1 MGVRI
6 VASGTSGVT
15 NEANAS
21 QHDGAIALGQAAA
34 RACLASAGVA
44 GADVDILIYV
54 GVYRD
59 DNIVE
64 PAIAALIQRDI
75 GMSLDFAKTS
85 VAGFSFDLLNSGCGI
100 VNAMQVASAYLHGG
114 GVRRVLLVS
123 SDAHPSGRA
132 AADFPFAA
140 VGGALLLEHD
150 ADAAAPRFGRL
161 QVRDGGD
168 GDGDD
173 DDGVGPGSEGFLS
186 FATAGT
192 NGRDHITVVRDGDYE
207 PRALTLLS
215 SSILEYAAA
224 EGLNLDETLIVTS
237 SLSPGFGDKVA
248 AAVGVAADRVLSAT
262 GIDTDPLSSS
272 LTIAWDQAARS
283 GRLSGTEPIL
293 FAAVGGGLT
302 SACLVCRR

>member
-6 VASGTSGVT
+6 VASGTSFADGP
-15 NEANAS
+15 
-21 QHDGAIALGQAAA
+21 DGAIALAQSVA
-34 RACLASAGVA
+34 RSCLASAGVA

-123 SDAHPSGRA
+123 SDAHPSGHA
-132 AADFPFAA
+132 AADFPHTA

-150 ADAAAPRFGRL
+150 AAATAPRFGRL

-168 GDGDD
+168 D
-173 DDGVGPGSEGFLS
+173 DDGGGPGSEGFLS

-192 NGRDHITVVRDGDYE
+192 NGRDHITVVRDHDYE
-207 PRALTLLS
+207 PRALALLS

-224 EGLNLDETLIVTS
+224 EGLRLDEILIVTS
-237 SLSPGFGDKVA
+237 CLSPDFGDKVA
-248 AAVGVAADRVLSAT
+248 AVIGVAADRVLSAT

-283 GRLSGTEPIL
+283 GRLNGREPIL

-302 SACLVCRR
+302 SACMVWRR

>member
-6 VASGTSGVT
+6 VASGTSFADG
-15 NEANAS
+15 
-21 QHDGAIALGQAAA
+21 HDGAIALARSAA
-34 RACLASAGVA
+34 RSCLASAGVV

-64 PAIAALIQRDI
+64 PAIAALVQRDI

-114 GVRRVLLVS
+114 AVRRVLLVS

-132 AADFPFAA
+132 APDFPFAA

-150 ADAAAPRFGRL
+150 ADATAPRFGRL
-161 QVRDGGD
+161 QVRDGDD
-168 GDGDD
+168 G
-173 DDGVGPGSEGFLS
+173 DGVGPGSEGFLS

-207 PRALTLLS
+207 PRALALLS

-224 EGLNLDETLIVTS
+224 EGLRLDETLIVTS
-237 SLSPGFGDKVA
+237 CLSPGFGERVA

-262 GIDTDPLSSS
+262 GVDRDPLSSA
-272 LTIAWDQAARS
+272 LTLAWDQAARG
-283 GRLSGTEPIL
+283 GRLHGREPIL

-302 SACLVCRR
+302 STCMVWRR

>member
-6 VASGTSGVT
+6 VASGSSGVG
-15 NEANAS
+15 ADG
-21 QHDGAIALGQAAA
+21 HDGAIVLAQSAA

-114 GVRRVLLVS
+114 AVRRVLLVS

-150 ADAAAPRFGRL
+150 ADVTAPRFGRL
-161 QVRDGGD
+161 QVRDGD
-168 GDGDD
+168 DD
-173 DDGVGPGSEGFLS
+173 DDGDGSGPGSEGFLS

-192 NGRDHITVVRDGDYE
+192 NGRDHITVVRDHDYE
-207 PRALTLLS
+207 ERAIALLS

-224 EGLNLDETLIVTS
+224 EGLRLDEILIVTS
-237 SLSPGFGDKVA
+237 CLSPGFGDKVA
-248 AAVGVAADRVLSAT
+248 AAIGVAAERVLSAT
-262 GIDTDPLSSS
+262 GIDRDPLSSS
-272 LTIAWDQAARS
+272 LTIAWDQASRS
-283 GRLSGTEPIL
+283 GRLHGREPIL

-302 SACLVCRR
+302 SACIVWRR

>member
-6 VASGTSGVT
+6 VASGSSFADG
-15 NEANAS
+15 
-21 QHDGAIALGQAAA
+21 HDGAIALGQAAA

-44 GADVDILIYV
+44 GADVDTLIYV

-100 VNAMQVASAYLHGG
+100 VNAMQVAAAYLHGG
-114 GVRRVLLVS
+114 VVRRVLLVS

-150 ADAAAPRFGRL
+150 ADATAPRFGRL
-161 QVRDGGD
+161 QVR
-168 GDGDD
+168 DGDD

-192 NGRDHITVVRDGDYE
+192 NGRDHITVERDDDYE
-207 PRALTLLS
+207 PRALALLS

-224 EGLNLDETLIVTS
+224 EGLRLDETLIVTS
-237 SLSPGFGDKVA
+237 CLSPGFGDKVA
-248 AAVGVAADRVLSAT
+248 AAVGVTGNRVLSAT
-262 GIDTDPLSSS
+262 GIDKDPLSSS
-272 LTIAWDQAARS
+272 LTIAWDQAARR
-283 GRLSGTEPIL
+283 GRLNGREPIL

-302 SACLVCRR
+302 SACLVWRR